1 KLYKHTF
8 SQPLYLKQS
17 ISHVEIDKQEMYEWL
32 QQAFM
37 DIGET
42 EHTKN
47 VYETIDQCLK
57 KSTTM
62 VDFFAQLLFKLFPD
76 EGIVLIDSGHES
88 IRSLESDWFIQM
100 IEKQPAISEAIY
112 QTVQKLQQKGYE
124 VNVDVEQ
131 HDAHLFYHDENN
143 ERILLKREA
152 ELFVGKNDE
161 VSLTEEELI
170 EIAKNHPNRLSNN
183 VFTRQMM
190 KELLFPTLAFFGGDG
205 EISYWAVL
213 KSAFRALDDGLQVPP
228 VIPRLSLT
236 YVTKRLEKLVDTRVL
251 AMDQIV
257 NNGIEQEK
265 MNWLLSQSHPP
276 IDTLFQEVHK
286 QMNDIHRPLRALAKE
301 ISADLDNEAQ
311 KNFEYI
317 QKNIT
322 YLEQRIERKLTE
334 KYDLQLAQFEE
345 IARMLK
351 PKGLLQ
357 ERVWNPLPFLN
368 EYGL

>member
-1 KLYKHTF
+1 
-8 SQPLYLKQS
+8 
-17 ISHVEIDKQEMYEWL
+17 
-32 QQAFM
+32 
-37 DIGET
+37 
-42 EHTKN
+42 
-47 VYETIDQCLK
+47 
-57 KSTTM
+57 
-62 VDFFAQLLFKLFPD
+62 
-76 EGIVLIDSGHES
+76 
-88 IRSLESDWFIQM
+88 
-100 IEKQPAISEAIY
+100 
-112 QTVQKLQQKGYE
+112 
-124 VNVDVEQ
+124 
-131 HDAHLFYHDENN
+131 
-143 ERILLKREA
+143 
-152 ELFVGKNDE
+152 
-161 VSLTEEELI
+161 
-170 EIAKNHPNRLSNN
+170 
-183 VFTRQMM
+183 
-190 KELLFPTLAFFGGDG
+190 
-205 EISYWAVL
+205 ISYWAVL

-276 IDTLFQEVHK
+276 IDTLFQEVNK
-286 QMNDIHRPLRALAKE
+286 QINDIHRPLRALAKE

-368 EYGL
+368 EYGLDLFQKIVSNVAELSVKERHYTLYL